1 MDSQPNRTDDG
12 EARAIAAGGLY
23 RNGKHETRRF
33 YTSQVALLHR
43 LVARSTKQAFGQMF
57 GITQMEWRVL
67 VQLEYRSPSKIS
79 EINERTLMQKPQISS
94 TLPQLIRKG
103 YAVRANDP
111 NDARAPWFAI
121 TEKGLGLYKEVFAVS
136 RTRQRGLESLL
147 TIEERK
153 VFESAFQRIVDF
165 YVDEEHSGG
174 DAMFGAEAGRSARAR
189 KKR

>member
-1 MDSQPNRTDDG
+1 MDSQPTRNDG

-43 LVARSTKQAFGQMF
+43 LVARSTKQAFGRMF

-79 EINERTLMQKPQISS
+79 EMSERTLMQKPQISS

-121 TEKGLGLYKEVFAVS
+121 TDKGLALYKEVFAVS

-147 TIEERK
+147 SAEERK
-153 VFESAFQRIVDF
+153 IFTQAFQRIIDF
-165 YVDEEHSGG
+165 YIDEERSGG
-174 DAMFGAEAGRSARAR
+174 DAMFGADAPAPRGR

>member
-1 MDSQPNRTDDG
+1 MDSQVSRKDDG
-12 EARAIAAGGLY
+12 AARIVAAGGLPH
-23 RNGKHETRRF
+23 NGKHETRRF

-43 LVARSTKQAFGQMF
+43 LVARSTKQAFGRMF

-67 VQLEYRSPSKIS
+67 VQLEYRSPCKIS
-79 EINERTLMQKPQISS
+79 EISERTLMQKPQISS

-121 TEKGLGLYKEVFAVS
+121 TEAGLALYREVFAVS

-147 TIEERK
+147 TPQQRK
-153 VFESAFQRIVDF
+153 VFEDAFQLIIDF
-165 YVDEEHSGG
+165 YVEEERSGG
-174 DAMFGAEAGRSARAR
+174 DAMFGAAPPRPRKRA
-189 KKR
+189 KR